1 MPDNPHIPLPC
12 GGCGFRDAQFV
23 LICLPF
29 SVFPVRYA
37 NTSGSFAQAGEN
49 NSLILEAQHGDKNS
63 CRQTEYFCGKRCL
76 NIVS

>member
-37 NTSGSFAQAGEN
+37 NTSASVAHFFGQAGEN
-49 NSLILEAQHGDKNS
+49 NSLTGSAT
-63 CRQTEYFCGKRCL
+63 RR
-76 NIVS
+76 